1 MISLASNVTVIP
13 AKKTIGTQKAT
24 DKKQKTRVAAY
35 CRVSTDS
42 DEQET
47 SYDAQIQHYT
57 SYIESHPDWILAGI
71 YADDGISGMN
81 AKKRDEFQRMINDC
95 HDGKIDMV
103 ITKSISRFARNTV
116 DCLNYTRALKNKN
129 IGVYF
134 EKENIHTLDAKGE
147 VLMTIMASL
156 AQQESESLSAN
167 VRLGLQFRYQQGKVQ
182 VNHNWFL
189 GYTKDDD
196 GHLIIDPEQA
206 EVVKRIYREY
216 LSGNSLLKI
225 KRSLETDGILNGA
238 GRSKWNESNIKQ
250 ILTNEKYI
258 GDALL
263 QKTYTVDILEKKR
276 EANKGQVPKYYVE
289 SSHEGI
295 IPKDIF
301 LKVQEELARRA
312 NLTKGTTQHKRVYSG
327 RYALSGIVFC
337 AYCGDIYRRIKWNNR
352 GCKSTVWRCVSR
364 VDKDGP
370 DCSARTVHEERLKE
384 VVVEAINAAF
394 REKEKILPVL
404 AENIESSLEEN
415 TSDRIAAV
423 DEQIKALQHE
433 LLTTVSIKNSGDE
446 LGMEIRKLREEKQ
459 AVQAEEASRQDLK
472 TRIDELIAFLEELTC
487 ELTEYDEQFVRML
500 IDKITVNDDHFIV
513 EFKSGIE
520 IQIDE

>member
-1 MISLASNVTVIP
+1 MISLAQNVTVIP
-13 AKKTIGTQKAT
+13 AKKIIGTQKT
-24 DKKQKTRVAAY
+24 TGKVQKTRVAAY

-42 DEQET
+42 EEQES
-47 SYDAQIQHYT
+47 SYETQIAHYT
-57 SYIESHPDWILAGI
+57 SFINSHPDWVFAGI
-71 YADDGISGMN
+71 YADDGITATN
-81 AKKRDEFQRMINDC
+81 TKKRDDFHRMINDC
-95 HDGKIDMV
+95 NDSKIDMV

-134 EKENIHTLDAKGE
+134 EKENINTLDAKGE

-189 GYTKDDD
+189 GYTKDED
-196 GHLIIDPEQA
+196 GHLIIDSEQA

-216 LSGNSLLKI
+216 LEGKSFLQI
-225 KRSLETDGILNGA
+225 KRSLESDGILNGA
-238 GRSKWNESNIKQ
+238 GRAKWNESNIKQ

-289 SSHEGI
+289 NSHEAI
-295 IPKDIF
+295 FPKNIF
-301 LKVQEELARRA
+301 LKVQEEIARRS
-312 NLTKGTTQHKRVYSG
+312 NLTKGTTKKKRFYSG

-352 GCKSTVWRCVSR
+352 GYKSIVWRCVSR
-364 VDKDGP
+364 VEKDGP
-370 DCSARTVHEERLKE
+370 DCQARTVREELLQQVAIK
-384 VVVEAINAAF
+384 AINEAF
-394 REKEKILPVL
+394 REKEAILPL
-404 AENIESSLEEN
+404 LRENIESSLEKV
-415 TSDRIAAV
+415 TLSQIAAI
-423 DEQIKALQHE
+423 DEKMKLMQQE
-433 LLTTVSIKNSGDE
+433 LLATVNLKNTGDK
-446 LGMEIRKLREEKQ
+446 LGMEIRSLRNY
-459 AVQAEEASRQDLK
+459 ANL
-472 TRIDELIAFLEELTC
+472 
-487 ELTEYDEQFVRML
+487 
-500 IDKITVNDDHFIV
+500 
-513 EFKSGIE
+513 
-520 IQIDE
+520 

>member
-13 AKKTIGTQKAT
+13 ARKTIGTQKVT
-24 DKKQKTRVAAY
+24 DKKQNMRVAAY

-47 SYDAQIQHYT
+47 SYDVQIQHYT
-57 SYIESHPDWILAGI
+57 SYIESHQDWELAGI
-71 YADDGISGMN
+71 YADDGITAVN
-81 AKKRDEFQRMINDC
+81 AKKRDEFKRMINDC
-95 HDGKIDMV
+95 HNGKIDMV

-189 GYTKDDD
+189 GYTKDEE
-196 GHLIIDPEQA
+196 GHLIIDPKQA

-216 LSGNSLLKI
+216 LSGHSFLKI
-225 KRSLETDGILNGA
+225 KRSLEADGIINGA
-238 GRSKWNESNIKQ
+238 GHAKWNESNIKQ

-276 EANKGQVPKYYVE
+276 ETNKGQIPKYYVE
-289 SSHEGI
+289 NSHESI
-295 IPKDIF
+295 IPKNIF
-301 LKVQEELARRA
+301 LKVQEEITRRA
-312 NLTKGTTQHKRVYSG
+312 NLTKGTTQHKRIYSG
-327 RYALSGIVFC
+327 RYALSGMVFC
-337 AYCGDIYRRIKWNNR
+337 AHCGDIYRRIKWNNR

-364 VDKDGP
+364 VEKDGP
-370 DCSARTVHEERLKE
+370 DCPARTVPEELLHE
-384 VVVEAINAAF
+384 VVVKAINEAF
-394 REKEKILPVL
+394 NDKEHILPL
-404 AENIESSLEEN
+404 LQENIESSLIEDAA
-415 TSDRIAAV
+415 DRIAAV
-423 DEQIKALQHE
+423 DEQIKGLQKE
-433 LLTTVSIKNSGDE
+433 LLASADLKDSADE
-446 LGMEIRKLREEKQ
+446 LGMEVRRLRNEKQ
-459 AVQAEEASRQDLK
+459 SIQADEASHQEHRVR
-472 TRIDELIAFLEELTC
+472 TDEMMTFLDGLSR
-487 ELTEYDEQFVRML
+487 ELTEYDEEYVGTL
-500 IDKITVNDDHFIV
+500 IDKITIHDDHFII

-520 IQIDE
+520 IQIDK